1 MSERLKGLK
10 VKLKAAMLDRRL
22 KMRQLN
28 SVRKAYD
35 RAARLVDEL
44 EQKIEIELAKP
55 ERKHKQ
61 L

>member
-55 ERKHKQ
+55 ERKHK
-61 L
+61 

>member
-35 RAARLVDEL
+35 RAARLVDKL

-55 ERKHKQ
+55 EREHKQ

>member
-28 SVRKAYD
+28 SVRKAFE
-35 RAARLVDEL
+35 RAAKLVNEL
-44 EQKIEIELAKP
+44 ENKIEIELAKP
-55 ERKHKQ
+55 ERKHK
-61 L
+61 

>member
-1 MSERLKGLK
+1 MNERLKVLK

-28 SVRKAYD
+28 SVRKAFD

-55 ERKHKQ
+55 ERKYK
-61 L
+61 

>member
-1 MSERLKGLK
+1 MSERLKSLK

-22 KMRQLN
+22 KMRHLN
-28 SVRKAYD
+28 SVRKAFD

-55 ERKHKQ
+55 EREHK
-61 L
+61 

>member
-1 MSERLKGLK
+1 MNERLKILK

-28 SVRKAYD
+28 SVRKAFD

-55 ERKHKQ
+55 ERKYK
-61 L
+61 